1 MCEIIETIKTKN
13 YVAEIIN
20 DEDCYNPRKDYS
32 SLGTLIAFHSRYDL
46 SDNDNWDKEELISYV
61 EQDDVLALP
70 VYMYE
75 HSQISLSTN
84 AFSCKWDSGQIGY
97 IFVSYEDIIKEYGN
111 LDIETA
117 TKVLEYEI
125 KEYSLYLNGEC
136 YGYII
141 YARDKYDT
149 LLLDSQDHLESCFG
163 FIGRDYV
170 EEEAKYI
177 LKDLEQEERT

>member
-1 MCEIIETIKTKN
+1 MCQVIETIKTKN

-20 DEDCYNPRKDYS
+20 DEDCYNPRTDCN
-32 SLGTLIAFHSRYDL
+32 LGTLIAFHSRYDL

-61 EQDDVLALP
+61 EQEDILALP

-75 HSQISLSTN
+75 HSEIALSTS
-84 AFSCKWDSGQIGY
+84 AFSCKWDSGQVGY
-97 IFVSYEDIIKEYGN
+97 IFVSYEDIIKEYGK

-125 KEYSLYLNGEC
+125 KKYSLYLNGEC

-141 YARDKYDT
+141 YEKDKDY
-149 LLLDSQDHLESCFG
+149 QDHLESCFG
-163 FIGRDYV
+163 FIGYDYI
-170 EEEAKYI
+170 EEEVKSI
-177 LKDLEQEERT
+177 IKHLEQQEIA

>member
-1 MCEIIETIKTKN
+1 MIRRP
-13 YVAEIIN
+13 
-20 DEDCYNPRKDYS
+20 PRS
-32 SLGTLIAFHSRYDL
+32 TLFPYTTLFRS
-46 SDNDNWDKEELISYV
+46 
-61 EQDDVLALP
+61 
-70 VYMYE
+70 E

-97 IFVSYEDIIKEYGN
+97 IFVSYEDIIKEYEN

-117 TKVLEYEI
+117 TKVLEYEV

-141 YARDKYDT
+141 YQKNK
-149 LLLDSQDHLESCFG
+149 DSQDHLESCFG

>member
-1 MCEIIETIKTKN
+1 MCQVIETIKTNN

-20 DEDCYNPRKDYS
+20 DEDCYNPRTDY

-70 VYMYE
+70 IYMYE
-75 HSQISLSTN
+75 HSGIALSTS

-97 IFVSYEDIIKEYGN
+97 IFVSYEDIIKEYGR
-111 LDIETA
+111 LDIENA
-117 TKVLEYEI
+117 TKVLEYEV
-125 KEYSLYLNGEC
+125 KEYSQYVNGEC

-141 YARDKYDT
+141 YEKDKDF
-149 LLLDSQDHLESCFG
+149 QDHLESCFG
-163 FIGRDYV
+163 FIGYDYI
-170 EEEAKYI
+170 EEEVKSI
-177 LKDLEQEERT
+177 LKHLEQKEIA